1 VRRLAQARA
10 AAQRSAAQRAEQL
23 PAAQAPHGELVQREA
38 PRAVQ
43 GRGARLVRL
52 LLLRRR
58 PYAVA
63 RRPSSPSPRKR

>member
-1 VRRLAQARA
+1 V
-10 AAQRSAAQRAEQL
+10 
-23 PAAQAPHGELVQREA
+23 

-43 GRGARLVRL
+43 ERGARLVL
-52 LLLRRR
+52 LLLLLLR